1 MSYLLDT
8 NVVSEP
14 ERKQPDR
21 NVLEWLD
28 SVDYRNVYLSA
39 ITVGEI
45 KKGVAKLA
53 SGKRKAHIQNWLED
67 VRGHFAGRILPMTE
81 NTFLVWGQMYVTL
94 EKRGIVR
101 PILDS
106 LFEASALEH
115 DLILVTR
122 NVSNFQHSSVTI
134 LSPWED

>member
-8 NVVSEP
+8 NVISEP
-14 ERKQPDR
+14 ERKHPDQ

-28 SVDYRNVYLSA
+28 GVDYHNVYLSA
-39 ITVGEI
+39 LTVGEI

-53 SGKRKAHIQNWLED
+53 LGKRKAHIQNWLED
-67 VRGHFAGRILPMTE
+67 VRKHFAGRVLPMTE
-81 NTFLVWGQMYVTL
+81 NTFVVWGQMFGDL

-106 LFEASALEH
+106 FFEATAIEH
-115 DLILVTR
+115 GLILVTR
-122 NVSNFQHSSVTI
+122 NVRNFKDSSVTI
-134 LSPWED
+134 LNPWED

>member
-14 ERKQPDR
+14 ERKRPDP
-21 NVLEWLD
+21 NVLKWLD
-28 SVDYRNVYLSA
+28 SVDYRNVYLSGL
-39 ITVGEI
+39 TVGEI

-53 SGKRKAHIQNWLED
+53 SGKRKVHIQNWLED
-67 VRGHFAGRILPMTE
+67 LRQHFVGRILPMTE
-81 NTFLVWGQMYVTL
+81 NTFVVWGQMYGEL

-106 LFEASALEH
+106 LFEATAIEH
-115 DLILVTR
+115 ELILVTR
-122 NVSNFQHSSVTI
+122 NVRNFSGSSVTI
-134 LSPWED
+134 LNPWED

>member
-8 NVVSEP
+8 NVVSET
-14 ERKQPDR
+14 ERKRPDSH
-21 NVLEWLD
+21 VLKWLD
-28 SVDYRNVYLSA
+28 RVDSGNVYLSA
-39 ITVGEI
+39 LTIGEI

-67 VRGHFAGRILPMTE
+67 VRQHFAGRILPMTE
-81 NTFLVWGQMYVTL
+81 NTFSVWGQMYGSL

-122 NVSNFQHSSVTI
+122 NVRNFQHSSVTI
-134 LSPWED
+134 LNPWED